1 MNTDFLFLVSLLIIL
16 SNIYLLGTSRLG
28 AMIRAIGA
36 QGMLLSVLPLLLLT
50 QQTTMEIFHIIL
62 LSTLSIIVK
71 GYMIPNYLE
80 KVIHTVKV
88 KRELNPYVGYISS
101 VLFGLIVSYASFA
114 LLRHMPFYAL
124 VVSPI
129 HAATAMASILIGTFL
144 IASRKNVLAQ
154 IIGFLV
160 FENAGFILGISIA
173 TTQPLFIEIAILFD
187 LVAGV
192 IIMGATMRFIHT
204 HFDSISVNTLER
216 LSK

>member
-1 MNTDFLFLVSLLIIL
+1 MDIDVLLLVSLLIIL

-28 AMIRAIGA
+28 AMIRAIA
-36 QGMLLSVLPLLLLT
+36 FQGIMLSILPLLIMHID
-50 QQTTMEIFHIIL
+50 MEPEHIIVL
-62 LSTLSIIVK
+62 TMLSIVVK
-71 GYMIPNYLE
+71 GYIIPNYLHNIMG
-80 KVIHTVKV
+80 KVKV
-88 KRELNPYVGYISS
+88 KRELSPYVGYFSS
-101 VLFGLIVSYASFA
+101 VFFGLVASYSSFYLIK
-114 LLRHMPFYAL
+114 LLPFYAL

-160 FENAGFILGISIA
+160 FENAGFILGISVA
-173 TTQPLFIEIAILFD
+173 TTQPLFIEIGILFD

-192 IIMGATMRFIHT
+192 VIMGTTMKFINM
-204 HFDSISVNTLER
+204 HFKSINVAALER